1 MPSTESLWVSDDN
14 SPDPVKPD
22 TSGAAYYQYR
32 GVLVEKCRVI
42 GNPTLPVYHGCEGR
56 KTWTHYSKSF
66 SQFAGKY
73 SSHASFPSVH

>member
-42 GNPTLPVYHGCEGR
+42 GNPTLPVYHGCEKDLDTLFKVIQSICR
-56 KTWTHYSKSF
+56 
-66 SQFAGKY
+66 
-73 SSHASFPSVH
+73 